1 MDRLLSLYRQNARP
15 EWRWFEDLLAYD
27 NPRLCQAMIAA
38 GRLGHP
44 EALEVGLESLL
55 WLMELQTVHS
65 ERAGGRLRQGSGN
78 YAATRHLRPIGS
90 DWVYHREGERAQF
103 AQQPLEAHAC
113 VSACLEAYRATS
125 DETWLGYARRSFE
138 WFLGRN
144 DLGLPLYDSVTGG
157 CRDGLQ
163 VDRINENQGAESSLA
178 YLLACAELRQVEQ
191 LVASFDRPSLLMS
204 VPAVAV

>member
-1 MDRLLSLYRQNARP
+1 M
-15 EWRWFEDLLAYD
+15 
-27 NPRLCQAMIAA
+27 
-38 GRLGHP
+38 
-44 EALEVGLESLL
+44 
-55 WLMELQTVHS
+55 
-65 ERAGGRLRQGSGN
+65 RQGSGN